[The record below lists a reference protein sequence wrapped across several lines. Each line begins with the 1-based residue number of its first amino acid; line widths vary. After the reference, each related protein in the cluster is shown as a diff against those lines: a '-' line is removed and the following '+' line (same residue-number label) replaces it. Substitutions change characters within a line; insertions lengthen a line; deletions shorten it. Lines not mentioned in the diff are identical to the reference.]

1 MSDIMEKKIDLFYD
15 YMNRLL
21 KKYKFE
27 DYCFIDIDVY
37 NDIILLIY
45 DELQTL
51 LKSIFYNKILDII
64 DFKFKKINSTVYVSL
79 VNKKT
84 GQYIYDKEDFKKAMA
99 IPLETKITIDLESD
113 EE

>member
-1 MSDIMEKKIDLFYD
+1 
-15 YMNRLL
+15 MNRLL

-27 DYCFIDIDVY
+27 DYCFMDIDIY

-45 DELQTL
+45 NELQNL
-51 LKSIFYNKILDII
+51 LKSIFYDKILDII
-64 DFKFKKINSTVYVSL
+64 DFEFNKRNSTVYVSL

-84 GQYIYDKEDFKKAMA
+84 GQYIYDKEDFKKAMV
-99 IPLETKITIDLESD
+99 IPLEIKITIDLESD